1 MYPVG
6 ETLPI
11 DQLPS
16 GAYMLSG
23 PAMSGKYELLMSAL
37 SAGVEDGDGILLVTT
52 NRDAAS
58 IIGDFEERVG
68 RVPTNLY
75 IVDAVSEQ
83 QTSSGHLPPERVK
96 HVSSPG
102 DLTGIGIAVSEH
114 IQQLVAAEAQRTR
127 LGFYSLS
134 TLLMYADIEGVFR
147 FLHVLTGRVTSING
161 LGLFAIDPT
170 THDESTINTLKQLF
184 DGMIE
189 VRGDG
194 ESREVRIVGVP
205 DASAEW
211 QTVP

>member
-1 MYPVG
+1 
-6 ETLPI
+6 
-11 DQLPS
+11 
-16 GAYMLSG
+16 
-23 PAMSGKYELLMSAL
+23 MSGKYELLLSIL

-52 NRDAAS
+52 NRDADSVIA
-58 IIGDFEERVG
+58 DFEERVG
-68 RVPTNLY
+68 RVPPDLY

-83 QTSSGHLPPERVK
+83 QTKSGHLPPEHVRN
-96 HVSSPG
+96 VSSPG

-114 IQQLVAAEAQRTR
+114 VQQLVAADTQQTR

-161 LGLFAIDPT
+161 LGVFAIDPT

-211 QTVP
+211 QTVL